1 MGGRLLTVSNRGPRE
16 YYRDE
21 SGKMIFAPGQGGLAT
36 ALRVAAQLH
45 PTTWLSSTMTPLERQ
60 IATGEVSVAEMNGTA
75 RFLATTPEQYE
86 LYYGVFANQVLWF
99 LQHGLTLPEELTQKR
114 TRDAWKNGYE
124 AVNTAFANKV
134 IEELDTGNYRAVMF
148 HDYHLYLAPAMVR
161 RSRPNAYLQHF
172 VHIPWPE
179 PDAWRQ
185 LDPEMLRG
193 IVGGLLGNDSLVFQ
207 TPDDARNFLCTCE
220 DVLPLFGI
228 DHDDGIVRSTNHT
241 TRVWSDGI
249 SVDPAE
255 LAEAE
260 ASPDFAR
267 YRVLLRSD
275 PGVKTILRVD
285 RVDPS
290 KNVVRG
296 FEAYEKLLA
305 EHPELHGKVNFLA
318 LMVPSKMEIE
328 AYARYREE
336 TRNIVASINRRFGN
350 LHWKPIRVL
359 FEHNRL
365 QALAAMSL
373 YDVLLVNSVA
383 DGMNLVAKE
392 GPMLNQHNGV
402 LVLSKRA
409 GAYNELCCGAFGI
422 DPMDVDATAEALYEA
437 LSLPMAE
444 RRERRAALTE
454 VIRRHD
460 LKSWFSTLLADVERH
475 APARATSAA

>member
-1 MGGRLLTVSNRGPRE
+1 MGGRLLTVSNRGPCE

-21 SGKMIFAPGQGGLAT
+21 SGKIVCAPGQGGLAT

-60 IATGEVSVAEMNGTA
+60 IATGEVSVDDMDSAA
-75 RFLATTPEQYE
+75 RFLATPPEQYE
-86 LYYGVFANQVLWF
+86 LYYGVFANQMLWF
-99 LQHGLTLPEELTQKR
+99 LQHGLPLPEELTQKR
-114 TRDAWKNGYE
+114 RHEAWSDGYE
-124 AVNTAFANKV
+124 AVNAAFANKV

-161 RSRPNAYLQHF
+161 RARPNAFLQHF

-179 PDAWRQ
+179 PDVWRQ
-185 LDPEMLRG
+185 LEPEMLRA

-207 TPDDARNFLCTCE
+207 TPDDVRNFLCTCE
-220 DVLPLFGI
+220 DVLPLFDV
-228 DHDDGIVRSTNHT
+228 DHDAGVVNSTNHA

-249 SVDPAE
+249 SVDPNE

-296 FEAYEKLLA
+296 FEAYEKLLEA
-305 EHPELHGKVNFLA
+305 HPELHGKVNFLA

-392 GPMLNQHNGV
+392 GPMLNQHTGV
-402 LVLSKRA
+402 LVLSERA
-409 GAYNELCCGAFGI
+409 GAYDELRCGALGI
-422 DPMDVDATAEALYEA
+422 DPMDVDATAAALYEA
-437 LSLPMAE
+437 LAMPMSE
-444 RRERRAALTE
+444 RRSRRVALTE
-454 VIRRHD
+454 AIRCHD
-460 LKSWFSTLLADVERH
+460 LKRWFSTLLADIERH

>member
-1 MGGRLLTVSNRGPRE
+1 
-16 YYRDE
+16 
-21 SGKMIFAPGQGGLAT
+21 
-36 ALRVAAQLH
+36 
-45 PTTWLSSTMTPLERQ
+45 MTPLERQ
-60 IATGEVSVAEMNGTA
+60 IATGEVSVPDMNGAA

-86 LYYGVFANQVLWF
+86 LYYGVFANQLLWF
-99 LQHGLTLPEELTQKR
+99 LQHGLPLPEELTPKR
-114 TRDAWKNGYE
+114 RRDAWKNGYE
-124 AVNTAFANKV
+124 AVNAAFANKV
-134 IEELDTGNYRAVMF
+134 IEELDTGSYRAVMF

-161 RSRPNAYLQHF
+161 RARPHAYLQHF

-179 PDAWRQ
+179 PEAWRQ
-185 LDPEMLRG
+185 LDPETLRA

-207 TPDDARNFLCTCE
+207 TPNDVRNFLATCE
-220 DVLPLFGI
+220 DVLPLFGV
-228 DHDDGIVRSTNHT
+228 DHDDGVVRSTNHT
-241 TRVWSDGI
+241 TRVWADGI
-249 SVDPAE
+249 SVDPEE

-260 ASPDFAR
+260 ASTDFAR

-275 PGVKTILRVD
+275 PGVQTILRVD

-296 FEAYEKLLA
+296 FEAYDRLLA

-336 TRNIVASINRRFGN
+336 TRNIVASINRRYGN

-402 LVLSKRA
+402 LVLSNRA
-409 GAYNELCCGAFGI
+409 GAYDELRCGVLAI
-422 DPMDVDATAEALYEA
+422 DPMDVDATAAAMYEA
-437 LSLPMAE
+437 LTLPMSQ
-444 RRERRAALTE
+444 RRARRAALIE
-454 VIRRHD
+454 SIRRHD
-460 LKSWFSTLLADVERH
+460 LKAWFGTLLADVERH
-475 APARATSAA
+475 AATRATSAA